1 MAIRVTVERV
11 CENDGQVTVDQG
23 ERYSLIVP
31 NHVQP
36 GHVSNMVVETVERV
50 QEQNR

>member
-31 NHVQP
+31 NNVRS
-36 GHVSNMVVETVERV
+36 GHVSNLVVETVERI
-50 QEQNR
+50 QEQS